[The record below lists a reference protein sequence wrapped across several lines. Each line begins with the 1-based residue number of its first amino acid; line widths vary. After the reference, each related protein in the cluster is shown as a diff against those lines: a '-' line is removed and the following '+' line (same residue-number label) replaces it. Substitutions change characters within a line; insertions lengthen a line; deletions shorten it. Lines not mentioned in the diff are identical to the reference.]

1 MSIDPRERYN
11 DPEEVQRMALAALSA
26 ELWSALPGI
35 IQSYNAVAGT
45 VTVLPSIKS
54 KVAQPDGS
62 SVDTQLPL
70 LLDVP
75 VCFMGGGGCVLT
87 LPLAQGDECLVIFA
101 DRCIDGWFQ
110 LGGVQTQTD
119 QRLHDL
125 SDGFAIVGP
134 RSLARALTTVSTTT
148 AQFRSIDGTT
158 YQEIN
163 PATKVINVVAP
174 GGINLIGNTN
184 ITGTLTNNG
193 HNVGSTHE
201 HSGVSTGGSNTGPPL

>member
-45 VTVLPSIKS
+45 VTVLPSIRS
-54 KVAQPDGS
+54 NVAQPDGS
-62 SVDTQLPL
+62 SVDTELPL

-87 LPLAQGDECLVIFA
+87 LPLAKGDECLVIFA

-134 RSLARALTTVSTTT
+134 RSLARALTGVSTTSM
-148 AQFRSIDGTT
+148 QFRDLAGDT
-158 YQEIN
+158 YVDLN
-163 PATKVINVVAP
+163 PAARTLSLVAP
-174 GGINLIGNTN
+174 GGVT
-184 ITGTLTNNG
+184 ITSPTLTHNG
-193 HNVGSTHE
+193 QNIGYTHKHPYVPGTSGSAE
-201 HSGVSTGGSNTGPPL
+201 TGAPNA